1 MMRLRLR
8 PLLVLASG
16 MIASS
21 LFGAATHAQS
31 SPASPQPAE
40 KAQPAVTE
48 ASKVVAGID
57 VLAASGFALL
67 KGLRVG
73 LLTNPAGR
81 TASGRSTI
89 DVLASADGVQLVA
102 LFSPEH
108 GLEGDREGH
117 IESRRDARTGLPV
130 HSLYGASRR
139 PLGAMLD
146 GLEAIVIDLQD
157 VGVRFYTYATTMGYV
172 MEAAARR
179 RLKVVVLDRPNPIG
193 AAGVRGPL
201 PDRDVRSFTN
211 YLAMPLQHAMT
222 LGELARLFNAEKH
235 IGADLIVV
243 AMQGYRRTTWYD
255 ETGLAWVAPSPNLRS
270 LAATILYPGVGLIE
284 DTNVSVGRG
293 TPTPFELV
301 GAPWIDGQALAAMLE
316 RRGIAGVRFAKA
328 QFTPTTSRYGGIRCH
343 GVRIELTDRQALD
356 AARLGI
362 ELAVALRRLHPE
374 RFAVRDMFRLLAS
387 RDVLAAIEA
396 GEDPAAIERRW
407 QPALRAFE
415 ARRAK
420 HLIY

>member
-1 MMRLRLR
+1 MMPSGLRR
-8 PLLVLASG
+8 FFVLASG
-16 MIASS
+16 TIASS
-21 LFGAATHAQS
+21 LFGAATYAQPT
-31 SPASPQPAE
+31 PAAPPPAE
-40 KAQPAVTE
+40 KVQAVVTE
-48 ASKVVAGID
+48 APKVVAGID
-57 VLAASGFALL
+57 VLAASAFAPL
-67 KGLRVG
+67 KGMRVG

-81 TASGRSTI
+81 SASGRSTI
-89 DVLASADGVQLVA
+89 EVLASAEGVQLAA

-130 HSLYGASRR
+130 HSLYGATRR
-139 PLGAMLD
+139 PFGDMLA

-201 PDRDVRSFTN
+201 PDRDVRSFTS
-211 YLAMPLQHAMT
+211 YLPMPLQHAMT
-222 LGELARLFNAEKH
+222 LGELARMFNAEKH
-235 IGADLIVV
+235 IGTDLTVI
-243 AMQGYRRTTWYD
+243 AMQGYRRTAWYD

-270 LAATILYPGVGLIE
+270 LTATALYPGVGLIE

-293 TPTPFELV
+293 TSTPFEVV
-301 GAPWIDGQALAAMLE
+301 GAPWIDGEALAAALQ
-316 RRGIAGVRFAKA
+316 RRGIAGVRFAKT
-328 QFTPTTSRYGGIRCH
+328 QFAPTASRYARVGCH
-343 GVRIELTDRQALD
+343 GVRIELTDRQVLD
-356 AARLGI
+356 ASRLGI
-362 ELAVALRRLHPE
+362 ELAVALRRLYPH

-396 GEDPAAIERRW
+396 GEEPATIERRW
-407 QPALRAFE
+407 QPALHAFE
-415 ARRAK
+415 SRRAE